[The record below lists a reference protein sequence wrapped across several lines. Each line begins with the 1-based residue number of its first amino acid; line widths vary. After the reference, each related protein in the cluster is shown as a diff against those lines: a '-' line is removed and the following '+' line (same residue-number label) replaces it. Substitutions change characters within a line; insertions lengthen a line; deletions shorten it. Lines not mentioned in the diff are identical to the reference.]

1 MCMLS
6 KQTMTVAF
14 LGVTLTTFDVSAVA
28 TPRTR
33 EAYQIITERNPFGLK
48 PPPPPVEAPVIE
60 TKLPPP
66 VKVDI
71 FLTGIT
77 TVGYPRIP
85 KRAYIQTKA
94 ADKKDPVTYMLSEGQ
109 GKDTIEVAEI
119 NEKRPAS
126 VTIRVAGAEQVLTFE
141 TNGIKPPT
149 SGPVAPGAATN
160 SLAAVQPGVGGPGV
174 AHFGGGVGQPN
185 NRASGLPQNT
195 VGGPRN
201 NIPERMRRSPSEGA
215 AAIMGFQS
223 PGQLNAA
230 PTTPNQP
237 PPPEAEVDPVDQYLR
252 LKIDE
257 TLNRQQGKDFPPI
270 PQLH

>member
-1 MCMLS
+1 
-6 KQTMTVAF
+6 MTVAL
-14 LGVTLTTFDVSAVA
+14 LGVTLTTLEVSAVA

-33 EAYQIITERNPFGLK
+33 EAYQIISERNPFGLK
-48 PPPPPVEAPVIE
+48 PPPPPVEAPVAE

-109 GKDTIEVAEI
+109 GKDTIEVVEI

-149 SGPVAPGAATN
+149 SGPIGPGAATN
-160 SLAAVQPGVGGPGV
+160 SLAAVMQ
-174 AHFGGGVGQPN
+174 GGGLGQPN
-185 NRASGLPQNT
+185 NRPSGGPQN
-195 VGGPRN
+195 VLGGPRN

-215 AAIMGFQS
+215 PALLGYQ
-223 PGQLNAA
+223 PPPQLGAA
-230 PTTPNQP
+230 PTSPNQP
-237 PPPEAEVDPVDQYLR
+237 PPPEAEIDPVDQYLR

>member
-1 MCMLS
+1 MRSHETDLAKAMCMFS
-6 KQTMTVAF
+6 KQSMTVAL
-14 LGVTLTTFDVSAVA
+14 LGVTLTTLEVSAVA

-33 EAYQIITERNPFGLK
+33 EAYQIISERNPFGLK
-48 PPPPPVEAPVIE
+48 PPPPPVEAPVAE

-77 TVGYPRIP
+77 TVGYP
-85 KRAYIQTKA
+85 
-94 ADKKDPVTYMLSEGQ
+94 SEGQ
-109 GKDTIEVAEI
+109 GKDTIEVVEI

-149 SGPVAPGAATN
+149 SGPIGPGAATN
-160 SLAAVQPGVGGPGV
+160 SLAAVMPGGGGAGV
-174 AHFGGGVGQPN
+174 AQFGGGLGQPN
-185 NRASGLPQNT
+185 NRPSGGPQNASGGL
-195 VGGPRN
+195 RN

-215 AAIMGFQS
+215 AALLGFQAPS
-223 PGQLNAA
+223 QLGA
-230 PTTPNQP
+230 PSTPPNQP
-237 PPPEAEVDPVDQYLR
+237 PPPEAEIDPVDQYLR

>member
-1 MCMLS
+1 MFS
-6 KQTMTVAF
+6 KQSMTVAL
-14 LGVTLTTFDVSAVA
+14 LGVTLTTLEVSAVA

-33 EAYQIITERNPFGLK
+33 EAYQIISERNPFGLK
-48 PPPPPVEAPVIE
+48 PPPPPVEAPVAE
-60 TKLPPP
+60 TKLPPT

-109 GKDTIEVAEI
+109 GKDTIEVVEI

-149 SGPVAPGAATN
+149 SGPIGPGAATN
-160 SLAAVQPGVGGPGV
+160 SLAAVMPGGGGAGV
-174 AHFGGGVGQPN
+174 AQFGGGLGQPN
-185 NRASGLPQNT
+185 NRPSGGPQNASGGL
-195 VGGPRN
+195 RN

-215 AAIMGFQS
+215 AALLGFQAPS
-223 PGQLNAA
+223 QLGA
-230 PTTPNQP
+230 PSTPPNQP
-237 PPPEAEVDPVDQYLR
+237 PPPEAEIDPVDQYLR

>member
-1 MCMLS
+1 MMG
-6 KQTMTVAF
+6 A
-14 LGVTLTTFDVSAVA
+14 TLTTLEVGAAA
-28 TPRTR
+28 TARTR
-33 EAYQIITERNPFGLK
+33 EAYQIISERNPFGLK
-48 PPPPPVEAPVIE
+48 PPPPPVEAAPVE

-66 VKVDI
+66 AKVDI

-94 ADKKDPVTYMLSEGQ
+94 ADKKDPITYMLAEGQ
-109 GKDTIEVAEI
+109 GKDAIEVVEI

-126 VTIRVAGAEQVLTFE
+126 VTILMDGKEQVLTFE

-149 SGPVAPGAATN
+149 SGPIGLGAATN
-160 SLAAVQPGVGGPGV
+160 ALAAGLPGGSMGV
-174 AHFGGGVGQPN
+174 PAISGGVGQPN
-185 NRASGLPQNT
+185 NRLSGLPQNNS
-195 VGGPRN
+195 GNPLN
-201 NIPERMRRSPSEGA
+201 NIPDRMRRGPSDGA
-215 AAIMGFQS
+215 AMLSGFR
-223 PGQLNAA
+223 A
-230 PTTPNQP
+230 PTQLGAPATPANQP

-257 TLNRQQGKDFPPI
+257 TMNKQQGKGFPPI